1 MHSLGESHPSHR
13 GDAREEE
20 AAVVVPAPA
29 GGRCPDCGLGPFI
42 SADYYER
49 HWLDTHDYP
58 ASAWDPGL
66 PA

>member
-1 MHSLGESHPSHR
+1 MISYGESHPSHR
-13 GDAREEE
+13 GDAREG
-20 AAVVVPAPA
+20 AAVAVPAPA
-29 GGRCPDCGLGPFI
+29 AGRCPDCGLGPFI

-58 ASAWDPGL
+58 ASAWGLRGL